1 MIRVILASASPR
13 RRELLSQIGIPFT
26 VVTST
31 CEEKINNSLPERV
44 VCELSEQKAED
55 VWKKL
60 TEVSHDERI
69 AGIEDGEFLV
79 IGADTIVYYEGKI
92 LGKPEHEEQA
102 YEMLKALSGH
112 SHEVYTGVTFCYG
125 KKGKMKIHTFYEK
138 TDVVLFSMSKQEIID
153 YIATKEP
160 MDKAGAYGIQG
171 RFAAYIK
178 EIHGDY
184 NNVVGLPVGRL
195 YQEWKECFANEK
207 GSYF

>member
-1 MIRVILASASPR
+1 MSKVILASASPR

-31 CEEKINNSLPERV
+31 CEEKINSRLPDRV
-44 VCELSEQKAED
+44 VCELSGQKAED
-55 VWKKL
+55 VWKQL
-60 TEVSHDERI
+60 AE
-69 AGIEDGEFLV
+69 AGDYFV
-79 IGADTIVYYEGKI
+79 IGADTIVHYKGEI
-92 LGKPEHEEQA
+92 LGKPEDEEQA

-125 KKGKMKIHTFYEK
+125 KKGDRKVHTFYEK
-138 TDVVLFSMSKQEIID
+138 TDVVLYSMSKQEIED

-171 RFAAYIK
+171 SFAAYIK

-184 NNVVGLPVGRL
+184 NNVVGLPIGRL
-195 YQEWKECFANEK
+195 YQEWKECLCK
-207 GSYF
+207 